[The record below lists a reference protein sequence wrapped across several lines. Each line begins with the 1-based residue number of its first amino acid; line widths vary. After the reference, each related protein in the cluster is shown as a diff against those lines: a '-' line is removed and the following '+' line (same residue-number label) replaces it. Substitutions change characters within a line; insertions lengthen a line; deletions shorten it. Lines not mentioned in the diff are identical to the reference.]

1 MEFRKRCRLG
11 YIFGSYQPLKAR
23 ILEEALRVGSAG
35 GGKVSACLGGEQRW
49 VKGMEKGGP

>member
-23 ILEEALRVGSAG
+23 ILEEALRVGTAG